1 MAEILRHD
9 QIGSFLRPTQVLDAR
24 LALAEGNIDAEAL
37 TGIEDE
43 AIIELLQMQ
52 HEVGVGIFSDGELRR
67 LAWMSGLADAVEG
80 FTEGHRTMHW
90 HNLDGSEEDEPSL
103 SRVAGARLRQVRR
116 LTGGESAFLQ
126 EHSPGPFKITMPSPL
141 TIAASGY
148 QAGVTD
154 LVYPDRAEFLKDLID
169 IVRGEMVA
177 LADEG
182 VGYIQL
188 DEGFTGYLGDYA
200 LYPVDLG
207 GVTKEQAL
215 QADIAAENS
224 LYDAVKREGLTL
236 AMHVCGGNSRSR
248 WAGTGGYSG
257 MAEHIFNELHVDR
270 FLLEF
275 DTERAGTFEP
285 LKYLPK
291 GKVVVLGLVTTKRG
305 ELEDPEDLIRRI
317 DEASKF
323 APLDQL
329 ALSPQCGFAS
339 VADGN
344 LLSEEEQWRKVE
356 IVVETARR
364 VWG

>member
-1 MAEILRHD
+1 MADILRHD
-9 QIGSFLRPTQVLDAR
+9 QIGSFLRPTRVLDAR
-24 LALAEGNIDAEAL
+24 LSHAEGNITPEELRA
-37 TGIEDE
+37 IEDE
-43 AIIELLQMQ
+43 AIIDILQMQ
-52 HEVGVGIFSDGELRR
+52 HEVGIGIYSDGEMRR
-67 LAWMSGLADAVEG
+67 LAWMSGFADAVEG
-80 FTEGHRTMHW
+80 FTEGHRMMHW

-103 SRVAGARLRQVRR
+103 SRVAGARIRQARR
-116 LTGGESAFLQ
+116 LTGDESTFLR
-126 EHSPGPFKITMPSPL
+126 EHAPGPFKITMPSPVSV
-141 TIAASGY
+141 AASGF

-154 LVYPDRAEFLKDLID
+154 LAYADRGEFQRDVLD
-169 IVRGEMVA
+169 IVRAEMVA

-182 VGYIQL
+182 VTYIQL

-207 GVTKEQAL
+207 GMSKEQAL

-248 WAGTGGYSG
+248 WAGTGGYAG
-257 MAEHIFNELHVDR
+257 MAEHLFNELHVDR

-285 LKYLPK
+285 LRHLPK
-291 GKVVVLGLVTTKRG
+291 GKVVVLGLVTTKTG
-305 ELEDPEDLIRRI
+305 DLEDQEDLLRRI

-344 LLSEEEQWRKVE
+344 LISEEDQRRKLE
-356 IVVETARR
+356 LVVETARR
-364 VWG
+364 MWG

>member
-9 QIGSFLRPTQVLDAR
+9 QIGSYLRPAALLDAR
-24 LALAEGNIDAEAL
+24 LAFSEGNIDGEAL
-37 TGIEDE
+37 AAIEDE

-52 HEVGVGIFSDGELRR
+52 RDVGLGIYSDGELRR
-67 LAWMSGLADAVEG
+67 LAWMSGLSDAVEG
-80 FTEGHRTMHW
+80 FTEGHRVMHW

-103 SRVAGARLRQVRR
+103 SRVAGAKIRQVRR

-126 EHSPGPFKITMPSPL
+126 EHSPGAFKITMPSPL
-141 TIAASGY
+141 SIAASGY

-154 LVYPDRAEFLKDLID
+154 KAYPDRADFLKDLLD
-169 IVRGEMVA
+169 IVRGEMIA
-177 LADEG
+177 LAEEG
-182 VGYIQL
+182 VTYIQL

-207 GVTKEQAL
+207 GMTKEQAL
-215 QADIAAENS
+215 QGDIAAENS

-248 WAGTGGYSG
+248 WAGTGGYAG

-270 FLLEF
+270 FLLEY
-275 DTERAGTFEP
+275 DTERAGSFEP

-291 GKVVVLGLVTTKRG
+291 GKVVVLGLVTTKTG
-305 ELEDPEDLIRRI
+305 ELEDQEGLLRRI
-317 DEASKF
+317 DEASKY

-344 LLSEEEQWRKVE
+344 LLSEEEQWRKMELV
-356 IVVETARR
+356 IETARR